1 MEEVDVGDYIELSSH
16 RCGMVK
22 YLGEVQGKKGTFYG
36 VELWKGDGKHN
47 GTVDDVEYF
56 QCVND
61 GRGVFVTQKHILYKL
76 DIPKD
81 YDPFKQLAAKQL
93 AKQKKREEI
102 ASKYSHLD
110 KKKKKKKT
118 PITNSNKP
126 LRTLPIEENN
136 TTKKEKLEKEKEERL
151 QKEQE
156 SKDKLEKDRLHKL
169 QKEREKKE
177 KLERDRKKNE
187 KLEREKKEK
196 LEEERVQKLK
206 IERERKEKLEKERLQ
221 KLKME
226 SERKEKHKQQEEK
239 VNNNNNGGYVLNVND
254 NNYGFPKV
262 HNAFIAYFEDN
273 KIKCTNPTHLVL
285 YAKKK
290 GLDGVGYMKVT
301 KYFKAQKSN

>member
-110 KKKKKKKT
+110 KKKKKKKLQLQ
-118 PITNSNKP
+118 IAINHCEHCQ
-126 LRTLPIEENN
+126 LRKIIQQ
-136 TTKKEKLEKEKEERL
+136 KKRNW
-151 QKEQE
+151 
-156 SKDKLEKDRLHKL
+156 
-169 QKEREKKE
+169 KK
-177 KLERDRKKNE
+177 KRKKDY
-187 KLEREKKEK
+187 KKNK
-196 LEEERVQKLK
+196 KVK
-206 IERERKEKLEKERLQ
+206 I
-221 KLKME
+221 
-226 SERKEKHKQQEEK
+226 
-239 VNNNNNGGYVLNVND
+239 N
-254 NNYGFPKV
+254 
-262 HNAFIAYFEDN
+262 
-273 KIKCTNPTHLVL
+273 
-285 YAKKK
+285 
-290 GLDGVGYMKVT
+290 
-301 KYFKAQKSN
+301 

>member
-169 QKEREKKE
+169 QKERERKE
-177 KLERDRKKNE
+177 KLERENALKKQQE
-187 KLEREKKEK
+187 
-196 LEEERVQKLK
+196 Q
-206 IERERKEKLEKERLQ
+206 
-221 KLKME
+221 
-226 SERKEKHKQQEEK
+226 KQQEEK
-239 VNNNNNGGYVLNVND
+239 VNNNNAGGYVSNVND